1 MDEVLRAYARE
12 GQLRIF
18 CTRTTQMVMDAQKT
32 HNLSPAATIA
42 LGKVLTIGVMLG
54 VTLKNPDDR
63 LSILIKGD
71 GPIGNIATTFT
82 NQGVAKGY
90 VNNPEVDSPL
100 VNGSTA
106 GEVVGKNGVMAVT
119 YDMGL
124 AQPYIGYS
132 SLVNGQIDDDFAY
145 YFSTSEQQPSV
156 VRANIELDENNNVVS
171 AGGVI
176 IQAMPGTP
184 DDLIAELDTRFSNID
199 NLITSAESADAM
211 LDSILGD
218 REITVRETLEPKY
231 ICDCSRERLEMVL
244 VSLGKEELYSILDTE
259 GVVEANCHFCNK
271 TYEFNREDVDDIYTA
286 TEH

>member
-1 MDEVLRAYARE
+1 MDEVLRAYTRE
-12 GQLRIF
+12 GHLRIF
-18 CTRTTQMVMDAQKT
+18 CTKTTQMVMDAQKT
-32 HNLSPAATIA
+32 HNLSPGATVA

-54 VTLKNPDDR
+54 VTLKNIDDR

-82 NQGVAKGY
+82 NQGIAKGY
-90 VNNPEVDSPL
+90 VNNPDVDIPYI
-100 VNGSTA
+100 NGSTA
-106 GEVVGKNGVMAVT
+106 GEVVGKSGVMAVT

-132 SLVNGQIDDDFAY
+132 NLINGQIDDDFAY
-145 YFSTSEQQPSV
+145 YFNTSEQQPSV
-156 VRANIELDENNNVVS
+156 VRANVELDENNNVIS

-199 NLITSAESADAM
+199 SLIINAKSADEM
-211 LDSILGD
+211 LNSILED
-218 REITVRETLEPKY
+218 RNISVRETLKPKY
-231 ICDCSRERLEMVL
+231 SCDCSRDRLEMVL
-244 VSLGKEELYSILDTE
+244 TSLGKEELYSILDTE
-259 GVVEANCHFCNK
+259 DVVEANCHFCNK
-271 TYEFNREDVDDIYTA
+271 KYQFNREDVDNIYAT